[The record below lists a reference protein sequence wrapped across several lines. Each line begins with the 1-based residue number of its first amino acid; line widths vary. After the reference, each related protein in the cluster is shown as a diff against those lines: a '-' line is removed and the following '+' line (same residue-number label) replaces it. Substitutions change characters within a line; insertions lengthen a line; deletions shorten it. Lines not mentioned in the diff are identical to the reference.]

1 MKVVRSIAEMRS
13 ARRGAE
19 RDVGFA
25 ATMGALHAGH
35 MSLVIAARAAH
46 ETAVVSIFVNPLQFG
61 PAEDF
66 EAYPRDETRDL
77 ELLEAQGVDVV
88 FVPQVAEMF
97 PPGRTTTVS
106 AGPLGDILEGR
117 ARPGHFDGVCTV
129 VAKLFNIVEP
139 VAAYFGQK
147 DAQQVAVV
155 KSMVRDLNF
164 DIAIVVGPTVRE
176 PTGLA
181 MSSRNAYLSRAERNR
196 AEALFEALNAGH
208 AVLEGGGDPA
218 TAEKTMET
226 VLDSREG
233 IEADYAVARDP
244 DTFAAPTELGPVLL
258 AVAARVGKARL
269 IDNMVV
275 DRR

>member
-13 ARRGAE
+13 ARRGAPG
-19 RDVGFA
+19 DVGFV

-35 MSLVIAARAAH
+35 ISLVTAARAAH
-46 ETAVVSIFVNPLQFG
+46 RTVVVSIFVNPMQFG
-61 PAEDF
+61 PAEDLD
-66 EAYPRDETRDL
+66 AYPRDEAGDL
-77 ELLEAQGVDVV
+77 ELLEAQGVDIV
-88 FVPQVAEMF
+88 FAPQVAEMF
-97 PPGRTTTVS
+97 PPGRTTTVW

-139 VAAYFGQK
+139 AAAYFGQK

-155 KSMVRDLNF
+155 KSMVRDLDF
-164 DIAIVVGPTVRE
+164 DIAIVVGTTVRE

-181 MSSRNAYLSRAERNR
+181 MSSRNAYLSGAEWSR
-196 AEALFEALNAGH
+196 AEALFEALNAGR
-208 AVLEGGGDPA
+208 AVLEGDGDPA

-233 IEADYAVARDP
+233 VEADYAVARHP
-244 DTFAAPTELGPVLL
+244 DTFTAPTERGPVLL

>member
-19 RDVGFA
+19 GDVAFV

-35 MSLVIAARAAH
+35 MSLVTAARAAH
-46 ETAVVSIFVNPLQFG
+46 GTVAVSIFVNPLQFG

-66 EAYPRDETRDL
+66 EAYPRDEVRDL

-139 VAAYFGQK
+139 AAAYFGQK
-147 DAQQVAVV
+147 DAQQVAVI
-155 KSMVRDLNF
+155 KSMVRDLDF
-164 DIAIVVGPTVRE
+164 DIAIVAGRTLRE

-196 AEALFEALNAGH
+196 AEALFEALNAGR
-208 AVLEGGGDPA
+208 AVLEGGGDPTA
-218 TAEKTMET
+218 AEKTMEI

-233 IEADYAVARDP
+233 VEADYAVARHP
-244 DTFAAPTELGPVLL
+244 DTFAAPTEREPVLL

>member
-1 MKVVRSIAEMRS
+1 
-13 ARRGAE
+13 
-19 RDVGFA
+19 
-25 ATMGALHAGH
+25 
-35 MSLVIAARAAH
+35 MSLVTAARAAH
-46 ETAVVSIFVNPLQFG
+46 GTVAVSIFVNPLQFG

-66 EAYPRDETRDL
+66 EAYPRDEARDL
-77 ELLEAQGVDVV
+77 ELLESQGVDVV

-139 VAAYFGQK
+139 AAAYFGQK
-147 DAQQVAVV
+147 DAQQVAVI
-155 KSMVRDLNF
+155 KSMVRDLDF
-164 DIAIVVGPTVRE
+164 DIAIVAGRTLRE

-196 AEALFEALNAGH
+196 AEALFEALNAGR
-208 AVLEGGGDPA
+208 AVLEGGGDPTA
-218 TAEKTMET
+218 AEKTMEI

-233 IEADYAVARDP
+233 VEADYAVARHP
-244 DTFAAPTELGPVLL
+244 DTFAAPTEREPVLL